1 MATASRPDGGSG
13 GSARA
18 CPVCGRHALALERP
32 PEIQV
37 VGAQPYTE
45 LYRMGDLPMPV
56 GVRCRACDAWWPTIE
71 ALEAGEPPSTDDAEP
86 ADDVEDPGPEPEP
99 EQAEARDDLT
109 PVPSTEPG
117 RAHDRSSL
125 GPIAVMVAA
134 FAVGVVLLYLG
145 LLVPAFIVVGAAA
158 LVSRFLHQRR

>member
-1 MATASRPDGGSG
+1 MVAASEPYGGSG

-56 GVRCRACDAWWPTIE
+56 GVRCRACGAWWPTIE
-71 ALEAGEPPSTDDAEP
+71 ALEAGEPPSTEDAEP
-86 ADDVEDPGPEPEP
+86 ADDVGDPELEPEP
-99 EQAEARDDLT
+99 AEVEDDRA

-117 RAHDRSSL
+117 PAQDRSSL
-125 GPIAVMVAA
+125 GAIAVMVAA
-134 FAVGVVLLYLG
+134 FAVGIVLLYLG

-158 LVSRFLHQRR
+158 LVARFLHQRR